1 MFHVFTFWY
10 LELLLL
16 MRMRFLQSDSEV
28 KKRLLFGTLLQSGDG
43 RKGSSTVIFR
53 EPLTN
58 NHCRHGL
65 MTEQVYSVLY
75 GAFNNTLEDRRLRNR
90 GFKSD

>member
-1 MFHVFTFWY
+1 MFLRFLV

-16 MRMRFLQSDSEV
+16 MRMRLLQSDSGSKTV
-28 KKRLLFGTLLQSGDG
+28 FFLAHCCKVVT

-65 MTEQVYSVLY
+65 MTEQVYSVPY